1 MPRKTYWDISLRW
14 LVINVGS
21 AVLMV
26 SIIVVTSFQFMV
38 RSNNYW
44 VLIGNGIISGILFG
58 LVWGNIIAPCD
69 KGASLSLTF
78 KNKCELINNIDNT
91 LKRMNYH
98 LESRNNDVLVYSSS
112 KWIGYF
118 IGKISIHLTDTSI
131 TIAGSSKY
139 IKKIGKH
146 LKAA

>member
-1 MPRKTYWDISLRW
+1 VNS
-14 LVINVGS
+14 VGS
-21 AVLMV
+21 VVLMV
-26 SIIVVTSFQFMV
+26 GIIVVTTFQFIV
-38 RSNNYW
+38 RSNNFW
-44 VLIGNGIISGILFG
+44 ILIGNGIISGILFG
-58 LVWGNIIAPCD
+58 LIWRNLMAPHG

-78 KNKCELINNIDNT
+78 KNKCELINNIDTT

-112 KWIGYF
+112 KWMGF

-139 IKKIGKH
+139 VKKIRKH